1 MDSSSLQNRE
11 ENDAIYLSVIRRNT
25 LGIKKSL
32 TEQDTLSGELINYIK
47 LTDLSAHLSGWILA
61 GMNVDIGVSSS
72 NCVNQVIH

>member
-32 TEQDTLSGELINYIK
+32 TEQDTLSG
-47 LTDLSAHLSGWILA
+47 
-61 GMNVDIGVSSS
+61 
-72 NCVNQVIH
+72 